1 MVTLAE
7 ELSQEVTDLLD
18 ELKSDG
24 LAQEC
29 LITKRASG
37 AYDPTTGTTA
47 VTETTQTVVGSIFDS
62 LNELTSPSTVT
73 NINSSLIKSGDRILL
88 VMILFLT
95 VFLFI
100 RIVIPSINPDNN
112 DISAIIT
119 IDGVLYARYPL
130 NDNRIIN
137 TSDKTRIEIKDGRI
151 RILMAFFPIKPPNF
165 LIPFLSI
172 GT

>member
-62 LNELTSPSTVT
+62 LSELTSPSTVT

-88 VMILFLT
+88 L
-95 VFLFI
+95 
-100 RIVIPSINPDNN
+100 
-112 DISAIIT
+112 SAIDTSGNAVEVEPDFLVSVNGRVFTVIT
-119 IDGVLYARYPL
+119 SGAIDPGGVV
-130 NDNRIIN
+130 IN
-137 TSDKTRIEIKDGRI
+137 YITVLRG
-151 RILMAFFPIKPPNF
+151 
-165 LIPFLSI
+165 
-172 GT
+172 